1 MFLFLTGQSHHIRV
15 WKHGYGTITV
25 FRNTEMFLF
34 LRSSHTT
41 SVCGNT
47 DMVPYPCSEARR
59 CPFFLHTSYTT
70 PGGGTTDLV
79 PYRFEQYT
87 WFLHA
92 NFVKTR
98 DPKHAD
104 AKKVVFFICTIYVV
118 NTRKFCLDSWYLY
131 IFCNFHWM
139 KEEKNA
145 IRTLV
150 YGTSPTTF
158 YFLKVQCHKIFEC
171 WFFQKRVRLYKTFLL
186 IFTKYRYYLV
196 IFKGIVS
203 QDFWVLVF
211 ASNYF
216 SSSHKLLWD
225 IFNFCQIYVE
235 ILKKCLHSNVWYIVE
250 CRLRGVFY
258 LAKWQ
263 FGGVTTGVAQYI

>member
-1 MFLFLTGQSHHIRV
+1 MSKKLFL
-15 WKHGYGTITV
+15 
-25 FRNTEMFLF
+25 LF
-34 LRSSHTT
+34 
-41 SVCGNT
+41 V
-47 DMVPYPCSEARR
+47 
-59 CPFFLHTSYTT
+59 
-70 PGGGTTDLV
+70 
-79 PYRFEQYT
+79 QYT
-87 WFLHA
+87 WFIHA

-118 NTRKFCLDSWYLY
+118 NTRKFCLDPWYLY

-139 KEEKNA
+139 KEDKNA
-145 IRTLV
+145 VRTLV

-171 WFFQKRVRLYKTFLL
+171 WFFQQRVRLYKTFLL

-225 IFNFCQIYVE
+225 IFNFCQISVE
-235 ILKKCLHSNVWYIVE
+235 IFKKFLHSDVWYIVE
-250 CRLRGVFY
+250 CRLCGVFY